1 MKIGKALKE
10 KVATMTEAEYEKLH
24 VDGFIRMSKCVD
36 DCAKKMSKEITSV
49 KDIGEKF
56 DQLYKVF
63 QIPHVV
69 QMDIKKTENAIAQCG
84 GEEKLDAYAKK
95 IQETSMIYNL
105 GTRQTHGLDKYYKVL
120 QGKPIIWIGNC

>member
-1 MKIGKALKE
+1 MLRKDIPYEEAIDPTKHKELRVKIGKALKE

-56 DQLYKVF
+56 DQLYKVI

-69 QMDIKKTENAIAQCG
+69 QMDIKKTALII
-84 GEEKLDAYAKK
+84 KLLC
-95 IQETSMIYNL
+95 N
-105 GTRQTHGLDKYYKVL
+105 
-120 QGKPIIWIGNC
+120 IILRW